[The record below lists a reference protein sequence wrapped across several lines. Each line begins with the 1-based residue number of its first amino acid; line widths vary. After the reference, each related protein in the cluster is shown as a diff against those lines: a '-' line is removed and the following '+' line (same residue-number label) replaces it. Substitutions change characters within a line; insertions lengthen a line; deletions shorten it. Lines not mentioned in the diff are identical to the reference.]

1 MNNIINLY
9 EFRRNRKIKK
19 FRRIGVLVAIITIS
33 CMFAYI
39 LIVAEIHHPTR
50 LPSYIEPKP

>member
-1 MNNIINLY
+1 MNNIINIY
-9 EFRRNRKIKK
+9 EFRRNKKIKK
-19 FRRIGVLVAIITIS
+19 FRRAGVLIAIISIL
-33 CMFAYI
+33 CMLVYG